1 MYLKTILIGLFLM
14 TGVFVF
20 GQDASP
26 VKLQNRAAEKMML
39 RSNTRDRVVMMRS
52 NRLQSIER
60 FRRQENLYQN
70 HQQLQRRLMYNR
82 QQRMMQNNQRQNM
95 QRQGI
100 QRQRMQQSRGN
111 RPR

>member
-1 MYLKTILIGLFLM
+1 MYLKTILISLFLFS
-14 TGVFVF
+14 GIIAF
-20 GQDASP
+20 GQDATP
-26 VKLQNRAAEKMML
+26 VRLQKRAVEKITL

-52 NRLQSIER
+52 NRQQRMVR
-60 FRRQENLYQN
+60 FNRQENLYQN
-70 HQQLQRRLMYNR
+70 HQQLQRRMMFNR

-100 QRQRMQQSRGN
+100 QRQRVQPSRGN